1 MKDFMVFSFLSIA
14 AIASMFVGAAIWF
27 WRVLL
32 SYGPTVFLLVLVG
45 YFSWWAIN
53 HQFTRRTGRHA
64 EPKKVKA

>member
-1 MKDFMVFSFLSIA
+1 MKEFMVMCFLA
-14 AIASMFVGAAIWF
+14 VTAISSMAIGTAVWF
-27 WRVLL
+27 WRVLY

-64 EPKKVKA
+64 EPRKVKV